1 MKLQLNLDRL
11 IYHPVAPIS
20 TTELRLACHFQVSR
34 LGYFWKCEGNN
45 KRAQTGRMLDLQLMS
60 LGIRRLIP
68 SFDNTQLRPRQR
80 SKGKGAV
87 ACFTF
92 VRAKVQLKTTG
103 ERQ

>member
-1 MKLQLNLDRL
+1 VIQIGITHLENGLL
-11 IYHPVAPIS
+11 AG
-20 TTELRLACHFQVSR
+20 TTETFAHGPWGLSATIRCVAS
-34 LGYFWKCEGNN
+34 
-45 KRAQTGRMLDLQLMS
+45 LDLQLMS
-60 LGIRRLIP
+60 LSIRRLIP

-92 VRAKVQLKTTG
+92 VRAKVQLKATG